1 VIYQRECL
9 VSVKQEMKPLLEKH
23 WSETE
28 PNQDTIKLDPDWK
41 EYATL
46 DSCGILHIFT
56 ARNEGELVGYCVVMV
71 SRSIHHKGHIF
82 ASTDVVY
89 IKPEYRKSSAGS
101 ELIEFAEGYCKSSG
115 SSLMTINMKT
125 EFPFDK
131 LLLRLGFDLIERVY
145 HKCFLGK

>member
-1 VIYQRECL
+1 
-9 VSVKQEMKPLLEKH
+9 
-23 WSETE
+23 
-28 PNQDTIKLDPDWK
+28 
-41 EYATL
+41 
-46 DSCGILHIFT
+46 
-56 ARNEGELVGYCVVMV
+56 MV

-101 ELIEFAEGYCKSSG
+101 ELIEFTEDYCKSSG
-115 SSLMTINMKT
+115 ASLMTINMKT

-131 LLLRLGFDLIERVY
+131 LLLRLGFGLIERVY

>member
-1 VIYQRECL
+1 MIYQRECL
-9 VSVKQEMKPLLEKH
+9 ASVKQEMKPLLENH

-101 ELIEFAEGYCKSSG
+101 ELIEFAEDYCKSSG
-115 SSLMTINMKT
+115 ASLMTINMKT

-131 LLLRLGFDLIERVY
+131 LLLRLGFGLIERVY